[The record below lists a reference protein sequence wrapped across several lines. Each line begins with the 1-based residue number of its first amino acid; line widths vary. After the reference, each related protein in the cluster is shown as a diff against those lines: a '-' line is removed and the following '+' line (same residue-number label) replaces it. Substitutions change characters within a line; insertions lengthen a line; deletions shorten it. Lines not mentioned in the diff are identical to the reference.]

1 MIRSAALRMCGAFLV
16 CGALL
21 AACTSSSSSSSSS
34 TAPTG
39 GASSFTST
47 GSPVSSGTSDG
58 GGSAAT
64 IDGKWNGSWT
74 ANSNAGT
81 GTFSVTFNQNGSS
94 LNGTLSI
101 SVSCLDGAKVT
112 GKVNGNSID
121 FGSVQGQCQVDYTGK
136 VNGDQMS
143 GTYSASG
150 VPGGTWK
157 ASKA

>member
-1 MIRSAALRMCGAFLV
+1 VSAP
-16 CGALL
+16 
-21 AACTSSSSSSSSS
+21 
-34 TAPTG
+34 PTG
-39 GASSFTST
+39 GSNA
-47 GSPVSSGTSDG
+47 V
-58 GGSAAT
+58 AL
-64 IDGKWNGSWT
+64 DGKWNGTWT
-74 ANSNAGT
+74 ANSNAGS

-112 GKVNGNSID
+112 GTVNGSSID
-121 FGSVQGQCQVDYTGK
+121 FGSVQGQCQVDYKGK

-150 VPGGTWK
+150 VPAGTWK

>member
-1 MIRSAALRMCGAFLV
+1 MNRSAALRMCGAFLL
-16 CGALL
+16 CGAFL
-21 AACTSSSSSSSSS
+21 AACTSNSSSTSTSS

-39 GASSFTST
+39 SSFSAT
-47 GSPVSSGTSDG
+47 GSPVSSPTSDG
-58 GGSAAT
+58 GGSTAAL
-64 IDGKWNGSWT
+64 DGKWNGNWT
-74 ANSNAGT
+74 ANSNAGS
-81 GTFSVTFNQNGSS
+81 GTFAVTFNQSGSS
-94 LNGTLSI
+94 LDGTLSI

-112 GKVNGNSID
+112 GTVNGSSID